1 MPYKFNTK
9 KLIIPTKYDRR
20 VKLTTEEKE
29 LIKEAYGK
37 VSQRKLAK
45 IFEVSRRLIQFIG
58 DPNKQKQNL
67 LRRKERGGSKVYY
80 DRKKNTETMK
90 KHRRYKQE
98 LMIKGLLEVNKE
110 NGNWKR

>member
-1 MPYKFNTK
+1 MPYKFNTD

-45 IFEVSRRLIQFIG
+45 IFDVSRRLIQFIG
-58 DPNKQKQNL
+58 DPDKQKQNL
-67 LRRKERGGSKVYY
+67 LRRKERGGSKAYY
-80 DRKKNTETMK
+80 DKEKNNKYIK
-90 KHRRYKQE
+90 KHRRYKQG
-98 LMIKGLLEVNKE
+98 LMIKGLLEVNE
-110 NGNWKR
+110 NG